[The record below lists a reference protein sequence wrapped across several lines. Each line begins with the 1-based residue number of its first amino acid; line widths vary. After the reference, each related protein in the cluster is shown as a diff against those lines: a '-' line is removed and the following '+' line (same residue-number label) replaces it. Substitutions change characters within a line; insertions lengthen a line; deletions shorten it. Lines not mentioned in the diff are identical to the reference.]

1 MELKKILQPI
11 SRELSL
17 VEQELDRLVRRMAA
31 DAAPHL
37 ARAGILGGIMRHPF
51 AVPGKR
57 IRPALVLLSARAAGG
72 AEEKSIVQLASASE
86 MLHAASLVHDDVI
99 DGADTRRH
107 QVSLNKKYG
116 NRVAVLA
123 GDILYT
129 RFFSVITAMPISADR
144 RMAIL
149 DTFLETTHAMC
160 IGEILAQDTGAGGS
174 GAHDGTNGGRGDA
187 GGNGGGRGPAGGNG
201 RMGFDEYL
209 EISSDKTA
217 LLFRACCAT
226 AAIVCGADTRLTEAL
241 SAFGLSFGRVF
252 QMVDDIMDG
261 DARLDPR
268 VDLAAKTLEIAR
280 DARDQARALPPAETR
295 DALID
300 LLDFVLEQ
308 AFVDG
313 VCRRALSSPG

>member
-17 VEQELDRLVRRMAA
+17 VEHELDRLVRWMAA
-31 DAAPHL
+31 EAAPRI
-37 ARAGILGGIMRHPF
+37 ARAGILGSIMRHPF

-72 AEEKSIVQLASASE
+72 AEENTIIQLASAAE
-86 MLHAASLVHDDVI
+86 LLHAASLVHDDVI

-107 QVSLNKKYG
+107 QVSLNRKYG

-129 RFFSVITAMPISADR
+129 RFFSVITGMSIAAER

-149 DTFLETTHAMC
+149 DTFLATTHAMC
-160 IGEILAQDTGAGGS
+160 IGEILAQDS
-174 GAHDGTNGGRGDA
+174 GA
-187 GGNGGGRGPAGGNG
+187 GGNGTHGSAPGGNG

-217 LLFRACCAT
+217 LLFRACSAT
-226 AAIVCGADTRLTEAL
+226 AAIVCGADARLTEAL
-241 SAFGLSFGRVF
+241 SIFGLSFGRVF
-252 QMVDDIMDG
+252 QMVDDLMDG

-280 DARDQARALPPAETR
+280 DARDQARALPPGEAR
-295 DALID
+295 DGLVD

-313 VCRRALSSPG
+313 VCRRALSSPR